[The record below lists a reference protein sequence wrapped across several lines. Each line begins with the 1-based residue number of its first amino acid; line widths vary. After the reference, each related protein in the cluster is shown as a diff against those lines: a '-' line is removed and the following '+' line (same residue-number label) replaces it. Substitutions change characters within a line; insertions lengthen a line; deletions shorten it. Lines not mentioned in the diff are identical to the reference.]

1 MKMLINKRLLNQDID
16 GTAYFNVFDNDTINR
31 FMQPTLYEDNLNA
44 ILIHIGCNDIVNF
57 DRKKAEVDDI
67 VNKIIYIEMY
77 YRRLGVEEVMF
88 HLSW

>member
-1 MKMLINKRLLNQDID
+1 MKMLINKRLLNQNID

-67 VNKIIYIEMY
+67 VSKIIYI
-77 YRRLGVEEVMF
+77 
-88 HLSW
+88 

>member
-1 MKMLINKRLLNQDID
+1 MKMLINKRLLNQNID